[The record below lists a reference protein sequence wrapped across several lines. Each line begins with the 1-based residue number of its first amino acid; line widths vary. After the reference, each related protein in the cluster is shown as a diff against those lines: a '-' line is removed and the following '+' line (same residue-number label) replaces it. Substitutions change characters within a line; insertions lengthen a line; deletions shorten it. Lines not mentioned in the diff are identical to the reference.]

1 MFRNLQI
8 RSKLVAILVVPLLAL
23 MVFATVQALSS
34 VRTRVEAERLNR
46 ATQFAARLTA
56 LVDALQRERAI
67 SSGYV
72 ASGGRAN
79 YGTMTA
85 DRVLVNAALQSFR
98 KGVRALDTDAFSAQF
113 RSDLASANASL
124 GDLGGLRA
132 DMESQRVNPAQVAG
146 RYGTQIEQLLDVM
159 GDISEQQGSGSL
171 GRGVD
176 ALVAVSRAKEAASQ
190 AQGLLF
196 AVLTADRFGVQDYQR
211 FVTVGGEEQAYLA
224 QFRLAANPSQR
235 AFFDATVTGPDIIQT
250 DRMHQ
255 AALTAH
261 DMPRGIAPSD
271 WFFASSAKVDLL
283 HRVELRVGADLAAAS
298 AAARSAAVRGATVDI
313 VGMALVVGLAL
324 GSSLLLAR
332 SMAGPL
338 VQFERRVREVAEVDL
353 PGVVERLL
361 HGGGRGELA
370 LVGDHSAELPVR
382 STDEIGRL
390 AAAFNSV
397 HRVAVKI
404 AIDQAALRKSI
415 GDMFVNLARRSQSL
429 IDRQLNLI
437 DELERGTEDP
447 GHLADLFRL
456 DHLATRMRR
465 NAENLLVLANT
476 EPGRRWSDP
485 VPIADVLRAA
495 SSEVEDFSRV
505 ELASGDRLR
514 LAGHASSDVVHL
526 LAELIENAISF
537 SPPDTAVR
545 LKAQRS
551 ATGYLIEIE
560 DSGIGMSQA
569 ELAAANKRLAD
580 PPAIDFALERML
592 GFFVVGRL
600 AGRHGIQVRLRRS
613 RHDGVTAQVLIPGPL
628 LLAEQEPAWS
638 TAGASR
644 HAPLPAPPSW
654 TAARQA
660 GVAQAAIEP
669 SRGPAAPSHMSAFA
683 GGGLGATGLAPFEDA
698 EWLDAVRAAQSAWGG
713 DTAPIEGVQ
722 ATPSVF
728 EPPPRQDP
736 LPPPPPLPDPPPAA
750 PRGAPPANDGGD
762 RDGAGGTPGAPAHGN
777 ADGATGRGDQGAA
790 GHSTGRAEQGG
801 AARATRP
808 HQGTA
813 GGAIGR
819 GDQESAGRAEQGG
832 AGRAPRSGDQGGAG
846 TATDRNDPG
855 GAGRAD
861 QGGARG
867 ASGNG
872 DQRGAGRATTRGD
885 QVGAHGGNG
894 SGDQGAASRAT
905 ARAATAR
912 AATSSGARRTARAAT
927 DGAGRRAARGG
938 TDSGGRRAARG
949 KNNPIGGAT
958 GGGARAAR
966 GGTGGAARGGTGG
979 AARGGTGSAARG
991 GTGSAARG
999 ATESGRKRRS
1009 RGGANTRDTG
1019 ISDWLDQEGRDLFA
1033 DFRTGMVHGRV
1044 ATDRRRGRSPLPPSW
1059 PPGPLESGGPAAS

>member
-23 MVFATVQALSS
+23 MVFATVQAVSS

-79 YGTMTA
+79 HGTMIT
-85 DRVLVNAALQSFR
+85 DRILVNAALQSFR
-98 KGVRALDTDAFSAQF
+98 KGIRRLDTDVFSAQF
-113 RSDLASANASL
+113 RSHLATANASL
-124 GDLGGLRA
+124 GDLSGLRA
-132 DMESQRVNPAQVAG
+132 AMDSQRVSPAQVAG

-171 GRGVD
+171 GKGVD
-176 ALVAVSRAKEAASQ
+176 ALVAVSRAKEAVSQ
-190 AQGLLF
+190 GQALLF
-196 AVLTADRFGVQDYQR
+196 AVLTADRFGVEDYQR

-224 QFRLAANPSQR
+224 QFRLAANAGQR
-235 AFFDATVTGPDIIQT
+235 AFFDTTVTGPDIVQT
-250 DRMHQ
+250 DRMRQ

-298 AAARSAAVRGATVDI
+298 AAARSAAVRGATMDV

-324 GSSLLLAR
+324 GSSLLLAH
-332 SMAGPL
+332 SMAGSL
-338 VQFERRVREVAEVDL
+338 VQLERRVREVAEVDL
-353 PGVVERLL
+353 PGVVHRLQ
-361 HGGGRGELA
+361 HGGSRGELA
-370 LVGDHSAELPVR
+370 LVGDRSAELPVR

-397 HRVAVKI
+397 HRVAVRI
-404 AIDQAALRKSI
+404 AIEQAALRKSI

-447 GHLADLFRL
+447 EHLADLFRL

-476 EPGRRWSDP
+476 EPGRRWSEP
-485 VPIADVLRAA
+485 VPIADVLRAS

-505 ELASGDRLR
+505 ELATGDRLR

-545 LKAQRS
+545 LKTQRS

-560 DSGIGMSQA
+560 DSGIGMSEA
-569 ELAAANKRLAD
+569 ELAAANKRLAN
-580 PPAIDFALERML
+580 PPEIDFALERML

-613 RHDGVTAQVLIPGPL
+613 WHDGVTAQVLIPGAL

-644 HAPLPAPPSW
+644 HASLPAPPSW
-654 TAARQA
+654 AAARQGGFEGGLA
-660 GVAQAAIEP
+660 RAAIEP
-669 SRGPAAPSHMSAFA
+669 SRGLATWSRESGVDA
-683 GGGLGATGLAPFEDA
+683 GGLGTTAVAPGADA
-698 EWLDAVRAAQSAWGG
+698 EWLGSVGAALTAWDAGTAA
-713 DTAPIEGVQ
+713 TEGVEP
-722 ATPSVF
+722 TPSVF
-728 EPPPRQDP
+728 EPPPRDP

-750 PRGAPPANDGGD
+750 PRGAPPATDGGD
-762 RDGAGGTPGAPAHGN
+762 HDGAGGVTGAAPDASADAATGLADQAA
-777 ADGATGRGDQGAA
+777 ADGATRGGNQADRG
-790 GHSTGRAEQGG
+790 GETGR
-801 AARATRP
+801 
-808 HQGTA
+808 
-813 GGAIGR
+813 I
-819 GDQESAGRAEQGG
+819 
-832 AGRAPRSGDQGGAG
+832 
-846 TATDRNDPG
+846 DRG

-861 QGGARG
+861 QGGAGRATGPADPAG
-867 ASGNG
+867 APAPSDNG
-872 DQRGAGRATTRGD
+872 DQRGAGPATTRGD
-885 QVGAHGGNG
+885 QGAARGGNG
-894 SGDQGAASRAT
+894 SDDQRAASRAT

-912 AATSSGARRTARAAT
+912 AATST
-927 DGAGRRAARGG
+927 
-938 TDSGGRRAARG
+938 
-949 KNNPIGGAT
+949 
-958 GGGARAAR
+958 GARAAR
-966 GGTGGAARGGTGG
+966 GGTNSGGRGAARAATDGGGRRTGRGRTTEAGGPTGG
-979 AARGGTGSAARG
+979 ARGATGGGARGATGGGARG
-991 GTGSAARG
+991 ATGGGARGATGGGARG
-999 ATESGRKRRS
+999 ATESGGKLRS
-1009 RGGANTRDTG
+1009 RGANTRDTG
-1019 ISDWLDQEGRDLFA
+1019 ISDWLEQESRDLFA
-1033 DFRTGMVHGRV
+1033 DFHTGMVHGRV
-1044 ATDRRRGRSPLPPSW
+1044 ATNRRRGRPPMAPPSR
-1059 PPGPLESGGPAAS
+1059 PPGPLENGGPAAS